1 MYRVH
6 TPDELHQLNYL
17 QHKKNI
23 LVRFMMNGC
32 PACTH
37 SQSDWDNACKQA
49 NLSPDDA
56 ILELES
62 NFVNQF
68 KEKMQARNT
77 AIEVYKFPTIM
88 LIRGRTATEFP
99 NRDTA
104 SILKLLK
111 SIKKSR
117 RVKRRK
123 TKRTYLNRFF

>member
-37 SQSDWDNACKQA
+37 SQYDWDNACNQA
-49 NLSPDDA
+49 KLSPDDA

-62 NFVNQF
+62 NFVNHF
-68 KEKMQARNT
+68 KEKMQNRNP
-77 AIEVYKFPTIM
+77 IEVYAFPTIM

-104 SILKLLK
+104 SILNLLR

-117 RVKRRK
+117 RPKRRK
-123 TKRTYLNRFF
+123 TKRT

>member
-6 TPDELHQLNYL
+6 TPDEVHKLNYL

-32 PACTH
+32 PACMQ
-37 SQSDWDNACKQA
+37 SQSDWDNACNQA
-49 NLSPDDA
+49 KLSPDDA

-62 NFVNQF
+62 NFVNHF
-68 KEKMQARNT
+68 KERMQDRNPFD
-77 AIEVYKFPTIM
+77 VYVFPTIM
-88 LIRGRTATEFP
+88 MIRGRTATEFP

-104 SILKLLK
+104 SILNLLR

-117 RVKRRK
+117 RVRRRK